1 MMALTIDNPQVESYF
16 SNSIDKLK
24 EFLETFVKDEN
35 ELFEQN
41 KTYLKKEL
49 QEIEDGTAIMLSEDE
64 FNDAMDK
71 VLDEYEN
78 RA

>member
-35 ELFEQN
+35 ELFMQKN
-41 KTYLKKEL
+41 MSKIHFCHAKQSLPAKGVAR
-49 QEIEDGTAIMLSEDE
+49 D
-64 FNDAMDK
+64 
-71 VLDEYEN
+71 
-78 RA
+78 

>member
-64 FNDAMDK
+64 FWASTDA
-71 VLDEYEN
+71 VLAKY
-78 RA
+78 